1 MRHRPLPCATVLALL
16 SSLSLHCGNDDAA
29 EAGSDAG
36 GAKTHAGASG
46 DTGGG
51 TSADRD
57 ADASSLPEV
66 GPPVEAGSPGQV
78 DITFEIHANQGAHA
92 ISPYVYGVNDG
103 TQAVATHAT
112 IVRTGGNRLTAY
124 NWENNASNA
133 GSDYEFENDDD
144 LCSTNGC
151 VPTDD
156 TPGAFLHTVVGL
168 ANTAGA
174 ASVITVPIV
183 DYVSADKSPA
193 GDVRN
198 SGANYLMTRFVENGA
213 AKGTPFVYPPDLTDG
228 KVFRT
233 RWSHWLT
240 RRRAG
245 SASSAG
251 SSTTSRTSGP
261 PTHAEVHPCGRPA
274 SEFAQRNIA
283 FADRHRERGPGG
295 AHHRARSTTA
305 GRASTSLLQGAS
317 DSQAD
322 GDFLHVVARGR

>member
-1 MRHRPLPCATVLALL
+1 MRTVLALL

-66 GPPVEAGSPGQV
+66 GPPVEAGSPGRW
-78 DITFEIHANQGAHA
+78 TSPSRSTPTQGAHA

-103 TQAVATHAT
+103 TQAAAAHAT

-133 GSDYEFENDDD
+133 GSDYQFENDDY
-144 LCSTNGC
+144 LCSNNHC
-151 VPTDD
+151 VPTND
-156 TPGAFLHTVVGL
+156 TAGRLPPGLRRP
-168 ANTAGA
+168 ANAAGA
-174 ASVITVPIV
+174 ATLITVPIV

-198 SGANYLMTRFVENGA
+198 SGANYLMTRFKQNARPRARRSCTRPTRPTG
-213 AKGTPFVYPPDLTDG
+213 FVYQDEMVALAHSAPSRG
-228 KVFRT
+228 
-233 RWSHWLT
+233 
-240 RRRAG
+240 
-245 SASSAG
+245 ASSAG
-251 SSTTSRTSGP
+251 SSTTSRTSGRP
-261 PTHAEVHPCGRPA
+261 PTPRCTPR
-274 SEFAQRNIA
+274 
-283 FADRHRERGPGG
+283 
-295 AHHRARSTTA
+295 RSPTPSSRSAT
-305 GRASTSLLQGAS
+305 STSPPPSRTSDPTAHVIGPVNYGWEGYVNLQSAT

-322 GDFLHVVARGR
+322 GDFITGGSTR